1 MQKMKVEVIAFKT
14 EYAEE
19 YGIECAILIQ
29 GIQFGLALN
38 KYKETHNHFGKVWM
52 YNSVAE
58 WQRTYPFMSESTIKR
73 CLTKL
78 KELGIIEVMQLD
90 SNPMNKTNWYT
101 LTNALGQFEPMEEVT
116 LNQSKQYKPNN
127 VKQTIFIKPSIEVIK
142 SEFPEIDAYHFYDF
156 YESKGWKVGSTKMK
170 DWKATARNWIR
181 NQNKFKKEETKG
193 TRPPLATL
201 D

>member
-1 MQKMKVEVIAFKT
+1 
-14 EYAEE
+14 
-19 YGIECAILIQ
+19 
-29 GIQFGLALN
+29 
-38 KYKETHNHFGKVWM
+38 
-52 YNSVAE
+52 
-58 WQRTYPFMSESTIKR
+58 
-73 CLTKL
+73 
-78 KELGIIEVMQLD
+78 
-90 SNPMNKTNWYT
+90 
-101 LTNALGQFEPMEEVT
+101 MEEVN
-116 LNQSKQYKPNN
+116 LSQSKQYKPNSI
-127 VKQTIFIKPSIEVIK
+127 KQTIFIKPSIEVIK